1 MMWWGPDWG
10 WAGAL
15 LAVICMVVMARM
27 MGHGG
32 HSGHRSH
39 GSRHGG
45 AGAAERTLAN
55 RLASGEIDVDEY
67 VKLREVMRRG
77 DGTTGA

>member
-32 HSGHRSH
+32 HSGYRSH

-45 AGAAERTLAN
+45 ADAAERPLAN
-55 RLASGEIDVDEY
+55 RLASEEIDIDEY
-67 VKLREVMRRG
+67 VKLREVMRRR